1 MDIKNYSEDELRLIV
16 TSYEQRKEYHKEYKK
31 RKPSTSEQR
40 KLYNKTHYET
50 RKQRD
55 DYRATQDKYY
65 LACKEQKKARAKYQ
79 YYKRTDQLDKLK
91 IKYPDTY
98 KMFVTV

>member
-1 MDIKNYSEDELRLIV
+1 M
-16 TSYEQRKEYHKEYKK
+16 
-31 RKPSTSEQR
+31 
-40 KLYNKTHYET
+40 

-65 LACKEQKKARAKYQ
+65 QACKEQKKQRAKYQ